1 MLLNRNETLLSKV
14 QSVVGV
20 RRSVLQAGARVPAT
34 VMAQVLPADNLM
46 TPDQGDNRYE
56 DLDWIRGN

>member
-1 MLLNRNETLLSKV
+1 MLLNRNNALLVKGKYT
-14 QSVVGV
+14 VGV
-20 RRSVLQAGARVPAT
+20 RRSVLHAGARVPAT
-34 VMAQVLPADNLM
+34 MIAQVLPADNLM